1 MLSACHGAS
10 RKETLVAVRSLKT
23 CSDLANFYAGLLALE
38 QHISHCVCV
47 STEHTL
53 CIAQLRVVKYGLTL
67 DVICRS
73 SSKTFPTDVRMKR
86 KKQRLWS
93 TLVTCMHTMTANTS
107 HREPE
112 QNDQIGPVTVL
123 LRRHDTTSCD
133 LTHATSPHRSSHPCR
148 MVPVGCQTAILCY
161 LPVRKSLLSTRS
173 PNSQLTSPRPQGM
186 QMCRQSW
193 PLKDA

>member
-1 MLSACHGAS
+1 VELAANQS
-10 RKETLVAVRSLKT
+10 RHKAHRET
-23 CSDLANFYAGLLALE
+23 CSDLARFHAVLLAL
-38 QHISHCVCV
+38 SAAGG
-47 STEHTL
+47 S
-53 CIAQLRVVKYGLTL
+53 LRADAHRVHNALRRPRCSRYRITS

-73 SSKTFPTDVRMKR
+73 PSKTFPTDVRMKR

-93 TLVTCMHTMTANTS
+93 TLVTCMHTMTANTCS
-107 HREPE
+107 QRELE

-133 LTHATSPHRSSHPCR
+133 LTHATAPHRSSHPCR
-148 MVPVGCQTAILCY
+148 MVPVGCQTGILCY